1 VRLAWI
7 AMALIAVAPQ
17 ARPQMAEDV
26 FKNVQVLKGV
36 PVDEFMDMM
45 GVFSAA
51 LGMSCEDCHA
61 ANDSKWENYAL
72 DTSPRK
78 QTARRMIGIM
88 NGINKTYF
96 AGRQMVTCHSCHRG
110 SNRPKVTTN
119 LGTLYGAP
127 PDEEEDD
134 IVPPARD
141 APSIDQI
148 FDKYIQALGGVEQL
162 NKLTSFAANGTNSGY
177 GPESEKRPMEIY
189 AKAPDQRTT
198 VIHTL
203 NGDSTTVFDGRSGW
217 IAAPL
222 RPVPVLTLTGGELEG
237 ARLEAEIPFPA
248 RIKQAFAQ
256 WRVGRPVVINDR
268 KAQVVQG
275 TSASGASFATFYFD
289 AESGL
294 LVRMI
299 RYTNSP
305 VGRVPTQFD
314 YSDYRGVAGV
324 KMPFRW
330 TKAWLDGRENV
341 ELSEVQPNAAIPA
354 ARFAKPA
361 AAR

>member
-1 VRLAWI
+1 MKLAWMVI
-7 AMALIAVAPQ
+7 ASLVAAPQ
-17 ARPQMAEDV
+17 AWPQMAEDV

-36 PVDEFMDMM
+36 PVDQFMDMM

-88 NGINKTYF
+88 KGINQTYF
-96 AGRQMVTCHSCHRG
+96 GGRQMVTCHSCHRG

-127 PDEEEDD
+127 SEEEEDD
-134 IVPPARD
+134 IVQPARD
-141 APSIDQI
+141 APSADQI
-148 FDKYIQALGGVEQL
+148 FDKYTQALGGTL
-162 NKLTSFAANGTNSGY
+162 MSFTAKGTSSGY
-177 GPESEKRPMEIY
+177 GPESEKRPIEIY
-189 AKAPDQRTT
+189 AKAPNQHTT

-203 NGDSTTVFDGRSGW
+203 NGDSTTVFDGRAGW
-217 IAAPL
+217 VAAPL
-222 RPVPVLTLTGGELEG
+222 RPVPVLTLTGGALEG
-237 ARLEAEIPFPA
+237 ARLDAEMSFPT
-248 RIKQAFAQ
+248 RIKQAFGQ
-256 WRVGRPVVINDR
+256 WRVGRSIVIDER
-268 KAQVVQG
+268 KTQVVQG
-275 TSASGASFATFYFD
+275 TSATGASFATFYFD

-299 RYTNSP
+299 RYANSP
-305 VGRVPTQFD
+305 VGRVPAQYD
-314 YSDYRGVAGV
+314 YSDYRDIAGV
-324 KMPFRW
+324 KMPFHW
-330 TKAWLDGRENV
+330 TMTWLDGRENV
-341 ELSEVQPNAAIPA
+341 ELTEIKPNAAIDA

-361 AAR
+361 AR